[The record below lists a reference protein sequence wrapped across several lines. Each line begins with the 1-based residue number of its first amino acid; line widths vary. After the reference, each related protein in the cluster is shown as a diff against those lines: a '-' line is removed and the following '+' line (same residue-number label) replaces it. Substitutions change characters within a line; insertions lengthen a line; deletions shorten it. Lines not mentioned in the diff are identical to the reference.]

1 MNLTK
6 TTIGAAILMTCGS
19 AFAGPVIDLAPSEF
33 TSGLSGIKNTQM
45 SELIGV
51 TEADIY
57 QDFTIYAGNDVESGE
72 ALYQGTLMTRIVRS
86 NQTGRI
92 HFNYRLL
99 NPNAQLAGQV
109 SNVEVSGYTGFQ
121 TRVEFRDELSAPGI
135 EGPTNASRSADG
147 DILNFDFAGML
158 DTAEDSRFF
167 FAMVDTTEWYANAA
181 IATIYLQ
188 SGESVTLSVA
198 GANPAVPAPGA
209 LGLLSAAGLMTVRR
223 RR

>member
-33 TSGLSGIKNTQM
+33 TSGLSGITNTQM
-45 SELIGV
+45 SELIGA

-72 ALYQGTLMTRIVRS
+72 ALYQGTLLTRIVRS
-86 NQTGRI
+86 YQTGRI

-109 SNVEVSGYTGFQ
+109 SNVEVSGYEGFQ
-121 TRVEFRDELSAPGI
+121 TRVEFRNELSEPNV
-135 EGPTNASRSADG
+135 EGPANASRSANG

-158 DTAEDSRFF
+158 DTQDASRFF
-167 FAMVDTTEWYANAA
+167 FAMTDTTEWYANAA
-181 IATIYLQ
+181 TATIYLQ

>member
-1 MNLTK
+1 MNLTH

-33 TSGLSGIKNTQM
+33 TSGLSGIANTQM
-45 SELIGV
+45 SELIGSTQSDV
-51 TEADIY
+51 L
-57 QDFTIYAGNDVESGE
+57 QDFTIYANNDAINGV

-86 NQTGRI
+86 YQTGRI

-99 NPNAQLAGQV
+99 NPNAQLDGQV

-121 TRVEFRDELSAPGI
+121 TRVEFRNDPTSLGV
-135 EGPTNASRSADG
+135 EGPINASRSADG

-158 DTAEDSRFF
+158 DTNEDSRYF
-167 FAMVDTTEWYANAA
+167 FAMVDSTEWYADAA
-181 IATIYLQ
+181 TATIYLE